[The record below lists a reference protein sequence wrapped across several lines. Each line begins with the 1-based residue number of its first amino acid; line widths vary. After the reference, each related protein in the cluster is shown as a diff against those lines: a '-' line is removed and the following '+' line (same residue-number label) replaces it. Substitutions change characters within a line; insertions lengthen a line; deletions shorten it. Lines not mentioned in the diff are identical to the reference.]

1 MDLLTHTL
9 LTRKLISKRPCV
21 LLAGIGP
28 DLLWYLTYPVWV
40 VSQGRARH
48 ALTTSEW
55 PDPPRWIET
64 LHHASHSLVVALAGA
79 IVMRMLIGRWPR
91 QALAAWGLHIVIDI
105 PTHSRRFWG
114 PRFLWPL
121 SDVSVDGMPWAEI
134 TSRALAIALRAL
146 RGQTEHR

>member
-9 LTRKLISKRPCV
+9 LTRKLISRRPCV

-28 DLLWYLTYPVWV
+28 DVPWYLTYPIWV
-40 VSQGRARH
+40 IAQRKTRY
-48 ALTTSEW
+48 ALTNGEW

-64 LHHASHSLVVALAGA
+64 LHHACHSLPVILTGTV
-79 IVMRMLIGRWPR
+79 IIRMLNGRWPR
-91 QALAAWGLHIVIDI
+91 QMFAAWILHIAVDV

-121 SDVSVDGMPWAEI
+121 SDVSVDGVPWAEI
-134 TSRALAIALRAL
+134 TSRTFATALRAL
-146 RGQTEHR
+146 RGQTERQ